1 MIKKYLHTRFRVSDL
16 DRSID
21 FYSKIL
27 GLKLA
32 ESLRGQLARPGLP
45 PTIPRTRRKPGT
57 LSPASRWIE
66 RKTSPRGSQLAFL
79 QAPGTDSEIELRA
92 FPSSGKVEVPEDL
105 VHLAFEV
112 DDLKK
117 CMADLKKAGY
127 PITDGP
133 TTTSGGT
140 TFIFTEDP
148 DRYEIELMQ
157 CPS

>member
-16 DRSID
+16 DKSID
-21 FYSKIL
+21 FYAKIL
-27 GLKLA
+27 GLKL
-32 ESLRGQLARPGLP
+32 
-45 PTIPRTRRKPGT
+45 
-57 LSPASRWIE
+57 IE
-66 RKTSPRGSQLAFL
+66 RKTSPRGSRLAFL
-79 QAPGTDSEIELRA
+79 RAPGTDSEIELCS

-112 DDLKK
+112 DDIEK
-117 CMADLKKAGY
+117 CMAELKKAGY

-133 TTTSGGT
+133 TTTGGGT

-157 CPS
+157 YP